1 MAIFTNQATLSYQN
15 TTVTSNVATGELVEA
30 LTATKTAIG
39 NSFNADSDIS
49 YVINI
54 INSGGNAIT
63 GVTVSDNLGSYP
75 FGSTDLVP
83 LSYVDGSVRLFVNG
97 IQQTSPTVTVG
108 TGVVFSGITIPA
120 GGNASLIYE
129 AKVTDFAPLG
139 TDGTITN
146 TATITGNGIATPV
159 TVQET
164 INATVGPILTISK
177 SISPAQVTQNSQVTY
192 TFLIQNFGNTEAA
205 VGDNLTITDTFNP
218 ILAGIAVALNGT
230 PLAEGTG
237 YTYDEAIGL
246 FTTVP
251 GVITVPAA
259 TFTQNPITGVW
270 ETVPGSAV
278 LTVTGTI

>member
-15 TTVTSNVATGELVEA
+15 TTVTSNVATGELVEV
-30 LTATKTAIG
+30 LTASKTAIG
-39 NSFNADSDIS
+39 DSYGANSDIS

-63 GVTVSDNLGSYP
+63 GVTVSDNLGAYTS
-75 FGSTDLVP
+75 GNTALVP
-83 LSYVDGSVRLFVNG
+83 LSYVDGSVRFFVNG
-97 IQQTSPTVTVG
+97 IQQTSPTVTTG

-120 GGNASLIYE
+120 GGNAALVYE
-129 AKVTDFAPLG
+129 TEVTGFAPLT

-146 TATITGNGIATPV
+146 TATITGNGITTPV

-164 INATVGPILTISK
+164 INATAAPVLTITK
-177 SISPAQVTQNSQVTY
+177 SISPAQVTENSQVTY
-192 TFLIQNFGNTEAA
+192 TLLIQNFGNTEAV

-218 ILAGIAVALNGT
+218 ILTGVTVALNGT

-237 YTYDEAIGL
+237 YTYDETTGL
-246 FTTVP
+246 FATVP
-251 GVITVPAA
+251 SVITVPAA
-259 TFTQNPITGVW
+259 TFTQNSVTGTW
-270 ETVPGSAV
+270 ETTPGTAT